1 MVLIPNIRV
10 KVDAGAGVILL
21 PIIRKPDLLGV
32 RTHYLD
38 WGWENRSLAFP
49 TGQRVRP
56 VHMLETFSSSRS

>member
-10 KVDAGAGVILL
+10 KEDAGAGVILLL

-38 WGWENRSLAFP
+38 WGWENRFASIPYRTASS
-49 TGQRVRP
+49 TGS
-56 VHMLETFSSSRS
+56 HA